1 MKIYIVLDQTD
12 LAAMD
17 ALPPMPGQS
26 FDWPEGIVVMFP
38 NGELWSRYGGY
49 NSAGENIDYSPH
61 GRGEINS
68 PCHRALRL
76 AGLLEGPPNHEV
88 LISGIDTSMPSAWE
102 LAED

>member
-1 MKIYIVLDQTD
+1 MVITVQLSHNDVLK
-12 LAAMD
+12 MD
-17 ALPPMPGQS
+17 ALPPMPGQY
-26 FDWPEGIVVMFP
+26 FEWPEEVVVVFP
-38 NGELWSRYGGY
+38 SGEAWSRHGGY
-49 NSAGENIDYSPH
+49 NAADESIDYNPS

-88 LISGIDTSMPSAWE
+88 RISGIDLSMPSAWE